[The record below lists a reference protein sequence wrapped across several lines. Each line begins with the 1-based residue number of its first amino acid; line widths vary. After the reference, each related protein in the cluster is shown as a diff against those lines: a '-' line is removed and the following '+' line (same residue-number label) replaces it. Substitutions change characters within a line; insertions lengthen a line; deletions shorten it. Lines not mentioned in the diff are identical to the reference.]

1 MLTNYLNRAK
11 RVSIANFA
19 DGVLGVGMVG
29 RKVKVKERVVGSSRD
44 SRRR

>member
-11 RVSIANFA
+11 RVSIVNFA
-19 DGVLGVGMVG
+19 DGVLGDGKVG
-29 RKVKVKERVVGSSRD
+29 RKVKVKGRVVGSSRD